1 MLLGR
6 SRYLAEVIARV
17 IINIDYKLHELKE
30 EAELKIIGKIRKGK
44 RMHMLIE
51 REGMPQG
58 LNLSPL
64 LSTLVLE
71 LLKAPKGLIMYADDG
86 LFLAE
91 TDEDL
96 LKFQKWTQKIDFF
109 GAKIAPEK
117 SGLVKDTFK
126 FLGVEFSLKEKWMK
140 CEDEILN

>member
-6 SRYLAEVIARV
+6 SRYLAEIIARV
-17 IINIDYKLHELKE
+17 IIQIDYKIHELKD
-30 EAELKIIGKIRKGK
+30 EAELKLIGKIRKGK
-44 RMHMLIE
+44 RLIKLIE

-91 TDEDL
+91 TEEDL
-96 LKFQKWTQKIDFF
+96 QRFFKWTQKIDFF

-117 SGLVKDTFK
+117 SGIVGETFK
-126 FLGVEFSLKEKWMK
+126 FLGVEFNLKEKWMK

>member
-6 SRYLAEVIARV
+6 SRYLAEIIARV
-17 IINIDYKLHELKE
+17 IIQIDYKLHELKE
-30 EAELKIIGKIRKGK
+30 EAELKYIGKVRKGK
-44 RMHMLIE
+44 RLIRLIE

-71 LLKAPKGLIMYADDG
+71 ILKAPKGLIMYADDG

-91 TDEDL
+91 TEEDL
-96 LKFQKWTQKIDFF
+96 QKFKKWTQKIDFF

-117 SGLVKDTFK
+117 SGLVTDTFK
-126 FLGVEFSLKEKWMK
+126 FLGVEFNMRERWMK
-140 CEDEILN
+140 CEDEEFN